1 MSTLTV
7 VPVPVPQLYT
17 GAQIAYNRREWI
29 VLEVL
34 AQPIGGWVVIAVA
47 VDDELM
53 PPARV
58 GLVYAN
64 HNATADVAH
73 RVLERVPS

>member
-7 VPVPVPQLYT
+7 IPVPVPQLYT
-17 GAQIAYNRREWI
+17 GAQITYHRREWI

-34 AQPIGGWVVIAVA
+34 AQPIGGWVVVAVA
-47 VDDELM
+47 VDDEIE
-53 PPARV
+53 PPTRV

-64 HNATADVAH
+64 HFATADVAH
-73 RVLERVPS
+73 RVLAVSK